1 MDVCHRG
8 WGVRTSFMRR
18 LVRRPGVKGGVIL
31 FRGIGAAARR
41 YLEADR
47 STADEYYLE
56 GGTALA
62 EFAVTDSE
70 GEVIEA
76 RTLDPVQYAAW
87 VDWMDPI
94 SGTLMGTP
102 RGAGEGMRGSP
113 RFAEM
118 VINAPKSLSIAA
130 ALYPEV
136 SDVLD
141 VAQQDA
147 AAEIRRWLAQHSV
160 TRIGPRHAREVVPV
174 QQLQSVSVAHKT
186 SRAGDP
192 HRHIHFQ
199 IGTRVYAAGTWR
211 GLDTTALFKQQGA
224 IRALGTAIIAA
235 HPQLA
240 AVLDQHGLTLDPVT
254 GEVAELEPFNAALSK
269 RGAQVE
275 RNLATF
281 EAEWEAAH
289 PGEEPGPVVRA
300 RLKAKAWQHE
310 RPGKKPTVLGSE
322 AGWRVELEDAGYSPD
337 APRAHR
343 PVPVALDELRIEE
356 VASRAL
362 DRAAAGASAWTVH
375 TLREHVTRITTEHGV
390 QATPE
395 ELREFLQLAT
405 QLAASDCLSVLP
417 PGVPKPEHVAHL
429 TSLRVVAVEMELRDL
444 LTARAEK
451 SNQRVPGVHGL
462 AMQASLDDEQERAAA
477 VVASTNPLVV
487 VEGAAGSGK
496 TTMLKMAIATAA
508 AEGREMRV
516 VTPTKK
522 AADVAAQELGIP
534 TDSVA
539 ALVYAHGFRWNS
551 DGVWTR
557 LKPGDTDPETGSTYR
572 GPAQEARLARGERIV
587 VDEAGMLDQDSALAL
602 LQVADEAGATVALV
616 GDRAQLPAVG
626 RGGVLDIA
634 IKLTSAVVDMTRL
647 HRFTDPAYAALTLE
661 LRHARNATA
670 IFDRLNEHGLTILH
684 DTDEDVQAAIATT
697 TSTADA
703 ITAATNDEARSL
715 NERIRAERVDRGEVD
730 DARTVFGSDGLPIGV
745 GDVIQTRRNES
756 TLGVAKR
763 QTWTVQHVGDDGA
776 LSVVETGN
784 GRKQQRTVTLPAEYV
799 AEDAHLAYAVTAYGV
814 QGSTV
819 NAAHTLLS
827 DAIDAAGVYVGMTRG
842 RDTNRLHIVA
852 SDLADAKQQFVD
864 ALARDRADRGLED
877 ATERAR
883 EAVADLVA
891 DGPMSVVSAE
901 RNRIIERI
909 AKADAEREQWV
920 SAAVRLHDQS
930 QRHKAEYEPQRALA
944 EAADAK
950 AAAVLAEVVESLA
963 QEAVAGGA
971 AFLAA
976 QQDAIAARRAKE
988 SASRFRKRPAT
999 RTANNADARRAET
1012 ERVVRGRWQSV
1023 PRSESNLPAWSES
1036 VAQHEASRVP
1046 AVVEARVEA
1055 AQARQ
1060 IANEITAR
1068 QSREHMA
1075 LYERVLGDRRPSAVA
1090 ARVKA
1095 LREKAAQDRRYL
1107 AQLDALPPDEAV
1119 KLVNERAAQDEAQR
1133 LAAEESRRAAEVGA
1147 TRLDALRNEPSR
1159 DRSSYRDGRLL
1170 S

>member
-1 MDVCHRG
+1 M
-8 WGVRTSFMRR
+8 
-18 LVRRPGVKGGVIL
+18 KGGVIL

-41 YLEADR
+41 YLESDR

-62 EFAVTDSE
+62 EFTVTDSA
-70 GEVIEA
+70 GEIIEA
-76 RTLDPVQYAAW
+76 WTLDPVQYAAW
-87 VDWMDPI
+87 VDWTDPI
-94 SGTLMGTP
+94 SGTSMGTP

-130 ALYPEV
+130 ALHPEV

-141 VAQQDA
+141 AAQQDA

-160 TRIGPRHAREVVPV
+160 TRIGPRHAREIVPV
-174 QQLQSVSVAHKT
+174 QQLQTVAVAHKT

-199 IGTRVYAAGTWR
+199 IGTRVDAAGKWR
-211 GLDTTALFKQQGA
+211 GLDTAALFKQQGA

-240 AVLDQHGLTLDPVT
+240 AVLDKSGLTLDPAT

-269 RGAQVE
+269 RGTQVE

-300 RLKAKAWQHE
+300 RLKAKAWEHE

-395 ELREFLQLAT
+395 ELREFVQLAM

-429 TSLRVVAVEMELRDL
+429 TSLRVVAVETELRDL
-444 LTARAEK
+444 LTTRAEK
-451 SNQRVPGVHGL
+451 SNQRVPEVHELAAQAGL
-462 AMQASLDDEQERAAA
+462 HEDQERAAA
-477 VVASTNPLVV
+477 VVASANPLVV

-496 TTMLKMAIATAA
+496 TTMLKTAIEAAA
-508 AEGREMRV
+508 AEGRGMRV

-522 AADVAAQELGIP
+522 AAHVAARELGIP
-534 TDSVA
+534 ADSVA

-557 LKPGDTDPETGSTYR
+557 LRPGDADPETGSTYR
-572 GPAQEARLARGERIV
+572 GPVQNARLARGERIV

-602 LQVADEAGATVALV
+602 LQVVDEAGATIALV

-634 IKLTSAVVDMTRL
+634 TQLTPAVFDMTSL

-661 LRHARNATA
+661 LRHARNPAA
-670 IFDRLNEHGLTILH
+670 IFDWLNEHGLIVLH
-684 DTDEDVQAAIATT
+684 DTDHDVQENIASTT
-697 TSTADA
+697 YPEDA
-703 ITAATNDEARSL
+703 ITAATNDEARAL
-715 NERIRAERVDRGEVD
+715 NERIRAERVRLDEVD
-730 DARTVFGSDGLPIGV
+730 DARTVFGNDGLPIGA
-745 GDVIQTRRNES
+745 GDVIQTRRNDS
-756 TLGVAKR
+756 TLGVANR

-776 LSVVETGN
+776 LSVVETGS
-784 GRKQQRTVTLPAEYV
+784 GRKRQRTMTLPAEYV
-799 AEDAHLAYAVTAYGV
+799 TEDAHLAYAVTVYGV
-814 QGSTV
+814 QGGTADASHTV
-819 NAAHTLLS
+819 MT
-827 DAIDAAGVYVGMTRG
+827 DALDAAGVYVGMTRG
-842 RDTNRLHIVA
+842 RETNRLHVVA

>member
-1 MDVCHRG
+1 M
-8 WGVRTSFMRR
+8 
-18 LVRRPGVKGGVIL
+18 KGGVIL
-31 FRGIGAAARR
+31 FRGTGAAARR
-41 YLEADR
+41 YLESDR

-62 EFAVTDSE
+62 EFTATDSA
-70 GEVIEA
+70 GEIIEA
-76 RTLDPVQYAAW
+76 RTLDPQQYAAW
-87 VDWMDPI
+87 VDWTDPI
-94 SGTLMGTP
+94 SGTSMGTP

-118 VINAPKSLSIAA
+118 VVNAPKSLSIAA
-130 ALYPEV
+130 ALHPEV
-136 SDVLD
+136 SDALD
-141 VAQQDA
+141 AAQQDA

-211 GLDTTALFKQQGA
+211 GLDTAALFKQQGA

-240 AVLDQHGLTLDPVT
+240 AVLDKHGLTLDPVT

-289 PGEEPGPVVRA
+289 PGEEPGPGVRA
-300 RLKAKAWQHE
+300 RLKAKAWEHE
-310 RPGKKPTVLGSE
+310 RPRKKPTVLGSE
-322 AGWRVELEDAGYSPD
+322 AGWRAELEDAGYSPD

-395 ELREFLQLAT
+395 DLQEFVQLAT

-417 PGVPKPEHVAHL
+417 PGAPTPEHIAHL
-429 TSLRVVAVEMELRDL
+429 TSLRVVAAETELRDL

-477 VVASTNPLVV
+477 VVASANPLVV

-496 TTMLKMAIATAA
+496 TTMLKTAIAAAA
-508 AEGREMRV
+508 AEGREIRV

-522 AADVAAQELGIP
+522 AADVAAQDLGIP
-534 TDSVA
+534 TESVA

-557 LKPGDTDPETGSTYR
+557 LRPGDADPETGSTYR
-572 GPAQEARLARGERIV
+572 GPVQEARLARGERIV
-587 VDEAGMLDQDSALAL
+587 VDEAGMLDQDSAVAL

-616 GDRAQLPAVG
+616 GDRAQLSAVG

-634 IKLTSAVVDMTRL
+634 TQLTPAVVDMTSL
-647 HRFTDPAYAALTLE
+647 HRFTDPAYAAFTLE
-661 LRHARNATA
+661 LRHARNPTA
-670 IFDRLNEHGLTILH
+670 IFDWLNDHALIVLH
-684 DTDEDVQAAIATT
+684 DTDDDVRENIARTT
-697 TSTADA
+697 RPADV
-703 ITAATNDEARSL
+703 ITAATNDEARAL
-715 NERIRAERVDRGEVD
+715 NERIRAERVDCGEVD
-730 DARTVFGSDGLPIGV
+730 DARTVLGSDGLPIGA

-756 TLGVAKR
+756 ALCVANR
-763 QTWTVQHVGDDGA
+763 QTWTVQHVGEDGA
-776 LSVVETGN
+776 LSVIETGN

-842 RDTNRLHIVA
+842 RETNRLHIVA

-883 EAVADLVA
+883 EAVADLIA
-891 DGPMSVVSAE
+891 DGPMSIVSVE
-901 RNRIIERI
+901 RDRIIERI
-909 AKADAEREQWV
+909 AKADVERERWA

-930 QRHKAEYEPQRALA
+930 ERHKVEYEAQRELA
-944 EAADAK
+944 EAVDAK
-950 AAAVLAEVVESLA
+950 AAAVLADVVESLTE
-963 QEAVAGGA
+963 EAVADGA
-971 AFLAA
+971 TFLAA
-976 QQDAIAARRAKE
+976 QQNAIAARRAKE
-988 SASRFRKRPAT
+988 SASRFRKRSGT

-1036 VAQHEASRVP
+1036 VAQHEASHVP
-1046 AVVEARVEA
+1046 AVAEARAEA
-1055 AQARQ
+1055 TQARQ
-1060 IANEITAR
+1060 IVSEITAR
-1068 QSREHMA
+1068 QSREHTA
-1075 LYERVLGDRRPSAVA
+1075 LYERVLGNRRPSAIA

-1095 LREKAAQDRRYL
+1095 LREQAAQDRRYL
-1107 AQLDALPPDEAV
+1107 AQLDVLLPDEAV

-1147 TRLDALRNEPSR
+1147 TRLDALRNESSR
-1159 DRSSYRDGRLL
+1159 DRSPYRDGRLL

>member
-1 MDVCHRG
+1 M
-8 WGVRTSFMRR
+8 
-18 LVRRPGVKGGVIL
+18 KGGVIL

-62 EFAVTDSE
+62 EFAVTDSA

-87 VDWMDPI
+87 VDWTDPI
-94 SGTLMGTP
+94 SGTSMGTP

-130 ALYPEV
+130 ALHQEV

-160 TRIGPRHAREVVPV
+160 TRIGPRQAREIVSV
-174 QQLQSVSVAHKT
+174 QQLQTVAVAHKT

-199 IGTRVYAAGTWR
+199 IGTRVDAAGKWR
-211 GLDTTALFKQQGA
+211 GLDTAALFKQQGA

-240 AVLDQHGLTLDPVT
+240 AVLGKHGLTLDPVT

-289 PGEEPGPVVRA
+289 PGEEPGPMVRA
-300 RLKAKAWQHE
+300 RLKAKAWEHE

-405 QLAASDCLSVLP
+405 QLAASACLSVLP

-451 SNQRVPGVHGL
+451 SNQRIPDVHKL
-462 AMQASLDDEQERAAA
+462 AVQAGLDDEQERAAA
-477 VVASTNPLVV
+477 VVASANPLVL

-496 TTMLKMAIATAA
+496 TTMLKTAIEAAA
-508 AEGREMRV
+508 AEGRGMRV

-522 AADVAAQELGIP
+522 AADVAAQDLGIP

-551 DGVWTR
+551 DGMWTR
-557 LKPGDTDPETGSTYR
+557 LRPGDADPEAGSTYR
-572 GPAQEARLARGERIV
+572 GPAQEERLARGERII
-587 VDEAGMLDQDSALAL
+587 VDEAGMLDHDSALAL
-602 LQVADEAGATVALV
+602 LHVADEAGATVALV

-634 IKLTSAVVDMTRL
+634 IKLTPAVVDMTSL

-661 LRHARNATA
+661 LRHARNPTA
-670 IFDRLNEHGLTILH
+670 IFDRLNEHGLIILH

-715 NERIRAERVDRGEVD
+715 NERIRAERVGLGKVD
-730 DARTVFGSDGLPIGV
+730 DARTVFGSDGLPIGA

-756 TLGVAKR
+756 TLGVANR
-763 QTWTVQHVGDDGA
+763 QTWMVQHVGEDGS
-776 LSVVETGN
+776 LSVVEIGS
-784 GRKQQRTVTLPAEYV
+784 GRKRQRTVTLPAEYV

-814 QGSTV
+814 QGATV
-819 NAAHTLLS
+819 NVAHTLLS

-842 RDTNRLHIVA
+842 RETNKLHIVA

-891 DGPMSVVSAE
+891 DGPMSIVGAE
-901 RNRIIERI
+901 RDRVVERI
-909 AKADAEREQWV
+909 SKADAEREHWV
-920 SAAVRLHDQS
+920 SAAAKLHDQS
-930 QRHKAEYEPQRALA
+930 QRHKAEYEPQRELA

-950 AAAVLAEVVESLA
+950 AAAVLADVVESLT
-963 QEAVAGGA
+963 QEAVADGA
-971 AFLAA
+971 TFLAA
-976 QQDAIAARRAKE
+976 QQNANAARRAKE
-988 SASRFRKRPAT
+988 SASRFRKRSAT
-999 RTANNADARRAET
+999 RTANNADARRAKT

-1036 VAQHEASRVP
+1036 VAQHGAGHVP
-1046 AVVEARVEA
+1046 AVVEARAEA
-1055 AQARQ
+1055 TQAHQ
-1060 IANEITAR
+1060 IVREIIAR

-1075 LYERVLGDRRPSAVA
+1075 LYERVLGNRRPSTVA

-1095 LREKAAQDRRYL
+1095 LREQAAQDRRYL
-1107 AQLDALPPDEAV
+1107 AQIDALPPDEAV
-1119 KLVNERAAQDEAQR
+1119 KLVHKCAAQIEAQR
-1133 LAAEESRRAAEVGA
+1133 LEAEEARRAAKARTKRVEA
-1147 TRLDALRNEPSR
+1147 PSHEWNR
-1159 DRSSYRDGRLL
+1159 DRSPRHDGPSL
-1170 S
+1170 

>member
-1 MDVCHRG
+1 M
-8 WGVRTSFMRR
+8 
-18 LVRRPGVKGGVIL
+18 KGGVIL

-62 EFAVTDSE
+62 EFAVTDSA

-76 RTLDPVQYAAW
+76 RMLDPVQYAAW
-87 VDWMDPI
+87 VDWTDPI
-94 SGTLMGTP
+94 SGTSMGTP

-130 ALYPEV
+130 ALHQEV

-160 TRIGPRHAREVVPV
+160 TRIGPRHAREIVSV
-174 QQLQSVSVAHKT
+174 QQLQTVAVAHKT

-199 IGTRVYAAGTWR
+199 IGTRVYAAGKWR
-211 GLDTTALFKQQGA
+211 GLDTAALFKQQGA

-240 AVLDQHGLTLDPVT
+240 AVLGKHGLTLDPVT
-254 GEVAELEPFNAALSK
+254 GGVAELEPFNAALSK

-300 RLKAKAWQHE
+300 RLKAKAWEHE

-322 AGWRVELEDAGYSPD
+322 AGWRVELEDAGYSPG

-375 TLREHVTRITTEHGV
+375 TVREHVTRITTEHGV

-429 TSLRVVAVEMELRDL
+429 TSLRVVAAETELRDL

-451 SNQRVPGVHGL
+451 SNQRIPDVHELAAQAGL
-462 AMQASLDDEQERAAA
+462 DEDQKRAAA
-477 VVASTNPLVV
+477 AVASANPLVV

-496 TTMLKMAIATAA
+496 TTMLKTAIEAA
-508 AEGREMRV
+508 AGRGTRV

-522 AADVAAQELGIP
+522 AADVAAKELGIP

-557 LKPGDTDPETGSTYR
+557 LRPGDADPETGSTYR
-572 GPAQEARLARGERIV
+572 GPVYEARLARGERIV

-616 GDRAQLPAVG
+616 GDPAQLAAVG

-634 IKLTSAVVDMTRL
+634 IKLTPAVVDMTSL

-661 LRHARNATA
+661 LRHARNPVA
-670 IFDRLNEHGLTILH
+670 IFDRLNEHGLIILH

-715 NERIRAERVDRGEVD
+715 NERIRAGRVDRGKVD
-730 DARTVFGSDGLPIGV
+730 DARTVFGSDGLPIGA

-756 TLGVAKR
+756 ALGVANR
-763 QTWTVQHVGDDGA
+763 QTWTVQYVGEDGA
-776 LSVVETGN
+776 LSVIETGN

-799 AEDAHLAYAVTAYGV
+799 TEDAHLAYAVTAYGV

-827 DAIDAAGVYVGMTRG
+827 DALDAAGVYVGMTRG
-842 RDTNRLHIVA
+842 RGTNKLHIVA

-891 DGPMSVVSAE
+891 DGPMSIVSAE
-901 RNRIIERI
+901 RDRILERI
-909 AKADAEREQWV
+909 AKADAERERWL
-920 SAAVRLHDQS
+920 SAAARLHDQS
-930 QRHKAEYEPQRALA
+930 QRHKAEYEPQRELA

-950 AAAVLAEVVESLA
+950 AAAVLANVVESLTR
-963 QEAVAGGA
+963 EAVADGA
-971 AFLAA
+971 TFLAA
-976 QQDAIAARRAKE
+976 QQNAIAARRAKE
-988 SASRFRKRPAT
+988 SASRFRKRSAT

-1012 ERVVRGRWQSV
+1012 ERVMRGRWQSA
-1023 PRSESNLPAWSES
+1023 PGSESNLPAWSES
-1036 VAQHEASRVP
+1036 VAQHEASHVP
-1046 AVVEARVEA
+1046 AVVEARAEA
-1055 AQARQ
+1055 TQARQ
-1060 IANEITAR
+1060 IVREITAR
-1068 QSREHMA
+1068 QSREHTAM
-1075 LYERVLGDRRPSAVA
+1075 YERALGNRRPSAIA
-1090 ARVKA
+1090 ARVNA
-1095 LREKAAQDRRYL
+1095 LREQAAQDRRYL
-1107 AQLDALPPDEAV
+1107 AQLDVLPQDDAV
-1119 KLVNERAAQDEAQR
+1119 RLVHERAAQAEAQR
-1133 LAAEESRRAAEVGA
+1133 LVAEETRRAAEARA
-1147 TRLDALRNEPSR
+1147 TRLDAPAFER
-1159 DRSSYRDGRLL
+1159 DRGRSPHSDGPSL
-1170 S
+1170 

>member
-1 MDVCHRG
+1 M
-8 WGVRTSFMRR
+8 
-18 LVRRPGVKGGVIL
+18 KGGVIL

-62 EFAVTDSE
+62 EFAVTDSA

-76 RTLDPVQYAAW
+76 RMLDPVQYAAW
-87 VDWMDPI
+87 VDWTDPI
-94 SGTLMGTP
+94 SGTSMGTP

-130 ALYPEV
+130 ALHQEV

-160 TRIGPRHAREVVPV
+160 TRIGPRHAREIVSV
-174 QQLQSVSVAHKT
+174 QQLQTVAVAHKT

-199 IGTRVYAAGTWR
+199 IGTRVYAAGKWR
-211 GLDTTALFKQQGA
+211 GLDTAALFKQQGA

-240 AVLDQHGLTLDPVT
+240 AVLGKHGLTLDPVT
-254 GEVAELEPFNAALSK
+254 GGVAELEPFNAALSK

-300 RLKAKAWQHE
+300 RLKAKAWEHE

-322 AGWRVELEDAGYSPD
+322 AGWRVELEDAGYSPG

-375 TLREHVTRITTEHGV
+375 TVREHVTRITTEHGV

-429 TSLRVVAVEMELRDL
+429 TSLRVVAAETELRDL

-451 SNQRVPGVHGL
+451 SNQRIPDVHELAAQAGL
-462 AMQASLDDEQERAAA
+462 DEDQKRAAA
-477 VVASTNPLVV
+477 AVASANPLVV

-496 TTMLKMAIATAA
+496 TTMLKTAIEAA
-508 AEGREMRV
+508 AGRGTRV

-522 AADVAAQELGIP
+522 AADVAAKELGIP

-557 LKPGDTDPETGSTYR
+557 LRPGDADPETGSTYR
-572 GPAQEARLARGERIV
+572 GPVYEARLARGERIV

-616 GDRAQLPAVG
+616 GDPAQLAAVG

-634 IKLTSAVVDMTRL
+634 IKLTPAVVDMTSL

-661 LRHARNATA
+661 LRHARNPVAT
-670 IFDRLNEHGLTILH
+670 FDRLNEHGLIILH

-715 NERIRAERVDRGEVD
+715 NERIRAGRVDRGKVD
-730 DARTVFGSDGLPIGV
+730 DARTVFGSDGLPIGA

-756 TLGVAKR
+756 ALGVANR
-763 QTWTVQHVGDDGA
+763 QTWTVQYVGEDGA
-776 LSVVETGN
+776 LSVIETGN

-799 AEDAHLAYAVTAYGV
+799 TEDAHLAYAVTAYGV

-827 DAIDAAGVYVGMTRG
+827 DALDAAGVYVGMTRG
-842 RDTNRLHIVA
+842 RGTNKLHIVA

-891 DGPMSVVSAE
+891 DGPMSIVSAE
-901 RNRIIERI
+901 RDRILERI
-909 AKADAEREQWV
+909 AKADAERERWL
-920 SAAVRLHDQS
+920 SAAARLHDQS
-930 QRHKAEYEPQRALA
+930 QRHKAEYEPQRELA

-950 AAAVLAEVVESLA
+950 AAAVLANVVESLTR
-963 QEAVAGGA
+963 EAVADGA
-971 AFLAA
+971 TFLAA
-976 QQDAIAARRAKE
+976 QQNAIAARRAKE
-988 SASRFRKRPAT
+988 SASRFRKRSAT

-1012 ERVVRGRWQSV
+1012 ERVMRGRWQSA
-1023 PRSESNLPAWSES
+1023 PGSESNLPAWSES
-1036 VAQHEASRVP
+1036 VAQHEASHVP
-1046 AVVEARVEA
+1046 AVVEARAEA
-1055 AQARQ
+1055 TQARQ
-1060 IANEITAR
+1060 IVREITAR
-1068 QSREHMA
+1068 QSREHTAM
-1075 LYERVLGDRRPSAVA
+1075 YERALGNRRPSAIA
-1090 ARVKA
+1090 ARVNA
-1095 LREKAAQDRRYL
+1095 LREQAAQDRRYL
-1107 AQLDALPPDEAV
+1107 AQLDVLPQDDAV
-1119 KLVNERAAQDEAQR
+1119 RLVHERAAQAEAQR
-1133 LAAEESRRAAEVGA
+1133 LVAEETRRAAEARA
-1147 TRLDALRNEPSR
+1147 TRLDAPAFER
-1159 DRSSYRDGRLL
+1159 DRGRSPHSDGPSL
-1170 S
+1170 

>member
-1 MDVCHRG
+1 M
-8 WGVRTSFMRR
+8 
-18 LVRRPGVKGGVIL
+18 KGGVIL

-41 YLEADR
+41 YLESDR

-62 EFAVTDSE
+62 EFTATDSA

-87 VDWMDPI
+87 VDWTDPI
-94 SGTLMGTP
+94 SGTSMGTP

-118 VINAPKSLSIAA
+118 VVNAPKSLSIAA
-130 ALYPEV
+130 ALHPEV
-136 SDVLD
+136 SDALD
-141 VAQQDA
+141 AAQQDA

-211 GLDTTALFKQQGA
+211 GLDTAALLKQQGA

-240 AVLDQHGLTLDPVT
+240 AVLDKHGLTLDPVT
-254 GEVAELEPFNAALSK
+254 GEVAELEPLNAALSK
-269 RGAQVE
+269 RSAQVE

-281 EAEWEAAH
+281 EAEWVAAH

-300 RLKAKAWQHE
+300 RLKAKAWEHE
-310 RPGKKPTVLGSE
+310 RPRKKPTVLGSE
-322 AGWRVELEDAGYSPD
+322 AGWRAELEDAGYSPD

-343 PVPVALDELRIEE
+343 PALVALDELRIEE

-362 DRAAAGASAWTVH
+362 DRAAAGASAWTAH

-395 ELREFLQLAT
+395 ELREFVQLAT

-417 PGVPKPEHVAHL
+417 PGAPKLEHVAHL
-429 TSLRVVAVEMELRDL
+429 TSLRVVAAETELRDL

-451 SNQRVPGVHGL
+451 SNQRIPDIHELAVQTGL
-462 AMQASLDDEQERAAA
+462 DADQERAAA
-477 VVASTNPLVV
+477 VVASANPLVV
-487 VEGAAGSGK
+487 IEGAAGSGK
-496 TTMLKMAIATAA
+496 TTMLKTAIEAAA
-508 AEGREMRV
+508 AEGHGLRV

-522 AADVAAQELGIP
+522 AADVAAQDLGIP

-557 LKPGDTDPETGSTYR
+557 LRPGDADPETGSTYR
-572 GPAQEARLARGERIV
+572 GPVQEARLARGERIV

-602 LQVADEAGATVALV
+602 LQVADETGATVALV
-616 GDRAQLPAVG
+616 GDRAQLAAVG

-634 IKLTSAVVDMTRL
+634 TQLTPAVVDMTRL

-661 LRHARNATA
+661 LRHARNPTA
-670 IFDRLNEHGLTILH
+670 IFDRLNEHGLIILH

-715 NERIRAERVDRGEVD
+715 NERIRAERVDRGKID
-730 DARTVFGSDGLPIGV
+730 DGRTVFGSDGLPIGA

-756 TLGVAKR
+756 TLGVANR

-799 AEDAHLAYAVTAYGV
+799 TEDAHLAYAVTAYGV
-814 QGSTV
+814 QGATV
-819 NAAHTLLS
+819 NAAHTFLS

-842 RDTNRLHIVA
+842 RETNRLHIVA

-883 EAVADLVA
+883 EAVANLVA
-891 DGPMSVVSAE
+891 DGPMSIVSAE
-901 RNRIIERI
+901 RDRIIERI
-909 AKADAEREQWV
+909 SKADAEREHWA
-920 SAAVRLHDQS
+920 SAAARLHDQS
-930 QRHKAEYEPQRALA
+930 ERHEAEYEPQRALA

-950 AAAVLAEVVESLA
+950 AAAVLADVVESLTQQA
-963 QEAVAGGA
+963 IADGA
-971 AFLAA
+971 TFLAA
-976 QQDAIAARRAKE
+976 RQNAIAARRVKE
-988 SASRFRKRPAT
+988 SASRFRKRSAT

-1012 ERVVRGRWQSV
+1012 ERVVRDRWHSV

-1036 VAQHEASRVP
+1036 VAQHEAGHVP
-1046 AVVEARVEA
+1046 AVVEARAEA
-1055 AQARQ
+1055 TQDRQIVSEARARQ
-1060 IANEITAR
+1060 L
-1068 QSREHMA
+1068 REHMA
-1075 LYERVLGDRRPSAVA
+1075 LYERVLGNRRPSAIA

-1095 LREKAAQDRRYL
+1095 LREQAAQDRRYL
-1107 AQLDALPPDEAV
+1107 TQLDALPPDEALQ
-1119 KLVNERAAQDEAQR
+1119 LVHRRAAQAEAER
-1133 LAAEESRRAAEVGA
+1133 LVAEEARRGVEARAKQ
-1147 TRLDALRNEPSR
+1147 LDAPRYERNR
-1159 DRSSYRDGRLL
+1159 DRPPHRDGL
-1170 S
+1170 SL

>member
-1 MDVCHRG
+1 M
-8 WGVRTSFMRR
+8 
-18 LVRRPGVKGGVIL
+18 KGGVIL

-41 YLEADR
+41 YLESDR

-62 EFAVTDSE
+62 EFTVTDPA

-76 RTLDPVQYAAW
+76 RTLDPVQYAEW
-87 VDWMDPI
+87 VDWTDPVN
-94 SGTLMGTP
+94 GTSMGSP
-102 RGAGEGMRGSP
+102 RGAGEGMWGSP

-130 ALYPEV
+130 ALHPEV

-141 VAQQDA
+141 AAQQDA

-160 TRIGPRHAREVVPV
+160 TRTGPRNAREIVPV
-174 QQLQSVSVAHKT
+174 QQLQTVAVTHKT

-199 IGTRVYAAGTWR
+199 IGTRVYAAGKWR
-211 GLDTTALFKQQGA
+211 GLDTAALFKQQGA

-240 AVLDQHGLTLDPVT
+240 AVLDKHGLTLDPVT

-281 EAEWEAAH
+281 EAEWGAAH

-300 RLKAKAWQHE
+300 RLKAKAWEHE

-322 AGWRVELEDAGYSPD
+322 AGWRAELEDAGYSPD

-343 PVPVALDELRIEE
+343 PAPVALDELRIEE

-417 PGVPKPEHVAHL
+417 PGAPKPEHVAHL

-451 SNQRVPGVHGL
+451 SNQRIPDVHKL
-462 AMQASLDDEQERAAA
+462 ALQAGLDDEQERAAA
-477 VVASTNPLVV
+477 VVASANPLVV

-496 TTMLKMAIATAA
+496 TTILKTAIEAAA
-508 AEGREMRV
+508 AEGRGMRV

-522 AADVAAQELGIP
+522 AADVAARDLGIP

-557 LKPGDTDPETGSTYR
+557 LKLGDADPETGSIYR
-572 GPAQEARLARGERIV
+572 GPARDARLALGERIV

-602 LQVADEAGATVALV
+602 MQVAGEAGATIALV

-626 RGGVLDIA
+626 RGVVLDIA
-634 IKLTSAVVDMTRL
+634 TKLIPAVVDMTSL

-661 LRHARNATA
+661 LRHARNPAA
-670 IFDRLNEHGLTILH
+670 IFDRLNEHGLIVLH
-684 DTDEDVQAAIATT
+684 DTDDDVRENIARTT
-697 TSTADA
+697 HPADT
-703 ITAATNDEARSL
+703 ITAATNDEALSL

-756 TLGVAKR
+756 TLGVANR

-776 LSVVETGN
+776 LSIVETGN
-784 GRKQQRTVTLPAEYV
+784 GRKQQPTMTLPAEYV
-799 AEDAHLAYAVTAYGV
+799 TEDAHLAYAVTAYGV
-814 QGSTV
+814 QGATV

-883 EAVADLVA
+883 EAVTDLIA
-891 DGPMSVVSAE
+891 DGPMSIVSAE
-901 RNRIIERI
+901 RDRIVERI

-920 SAAVRLHDQS
+920 SAAARLHDQS
-930 QRHKAEYEPQRALA
+930 QRHKAEYEPQRELA

-950 AAAVLAEVVESLA
+950 AAAVIADVVESLT
-963 QEAVAGGA
+963 QEAVADGA
-971 AFLAA
+971 KFLAA
-976 QQDAIAARRAKE
+976 QQNAIAARRAKE
-988 SASRFRKRPAT
+988 SASRFRKRSAT

-1023 PRSESNLPAWSES
+1023 PRSESNLPAWCES
-1036 VAQHEASRVP
+1036 VAQHEASHVP
-1046 AVVEARVEA
+1046 AVVEARAEA
-1055 AQARQ
+1055 TQARQ
-1060 IANEITAR
+1060 IVREITAR
-1068 QSREHMA
+1068 QSREHTA
-1075 LYERVLGDRRPSAVA
+1075 LYERALGNRRPSAIA
-1090 ARVKA
+1090 ARVNA
-1095 LREKAAQDRRYL
+1095 LRTQVMQDRRYL
-1107 AQLDALPPDEAV
+1107 AELDALPPDKAV
-1119 KLVNERAAQDEAQR
+1119 QLVHERAAQDAAQR
-1133 LAAEESRRAAEVGA
+1133 LAAEKALSAAKARVK
-1147 TRLDALRNEPSR
+1147 RLDAPGLERNRGRSPHHDGPS
-1159 DRSSYRDGRLL
+1159 L
-1170 S
+1170 